1 LTSLDDHEAVA
12 GLDSLGVLAA
22 VEGFA
27 AQIERGWFLGSAVA
41 GLPDAAGLD
50 SVVVLGMGGSAAAGD
65 VVLAVTEDRSPVP
78 VVVHKGY
85 GPLPE
90 WVGRNTLVVG
100 ISYSGNTEET
110 LTTFEEAHGRGA
122 RLVSIASGGT
132 LASIASGFGAAHIEV
147 PGGTQ
152 PRAALGYLAMPLLA
166 VLEGVGLVPTFDDDV
181 AAASALISNLA
192 GRYGRTTGA
201 GSNPAKELA
210 TKLHEK
216 VPVVYGGR
224 GLGAAIASR
233 FKNDVNE
240 YAKAPAFYN
249 VLPEADHNEICA
261 WAARSGDAPFVG
273 VMVRDEDDHPRVAA
287 RFDITARI
295 IEDSGAEVIDLRTE
309 EGAPVVRI
317 LATLY
322 LTQLTAIY
330 LAILRGVD
338 PGPVAAIDRLK
349 SELAALEG
357 AKS

>member
-1 LTSLDDHEAVA
+1 MTSLDDQEAIA
-12 GLDSLGVLAA
+12 KLDSLGVLAS

-27 AQIERGWFLGSAVA
+27 TQIERGWSLGSTVA

-78 VVVHKGY
+78 MVVHKGY

-90 WVGRNTLVVG
+90 WVGRNSLVIG

-110 LTTFEEAHGRGA
+110 LASFQEAHGRGA
-122 RLVSIASGGT
+122 RLVSIASGGS
-132 LASIASGFGAAHIEV
+132 LRAMSNEFGAAHIEI

-152 PRAALGYLAMPLLA
+152 PRAALGYLALPLLA
-166 VLEGVGLVPTFDDDV
+166 VLERVGLVPAFEDDV
-181 AAASALISNLA
+181 AAASALIADLA
-192 GRYGRTTGA
+192 GRYGRTAGA
-201 GSNPAKELA
+201 DSNRAKELA
-210 TKLHEK
+210 IKLHEK
-216 VPVVYGGR
+216 VPVIYGGR
-224 GLGAAIASR
+224 GLGAAIAGR
-233 FKNDVNE
+233 FKNDINE
-240 YAKAPAFYN
+240 YAKVPAFRN
-249 VLPEADHNEICA
+249 ELPEADHNEICA
-261 WAARSGDAPFVG
+261 WSSPRSGAPFVA
-273 VMVRDEDDHPRVAA
+273 VMVRDDDDHPRVAA

-295 IEDSGAEVIDLRTE
+295 IEDSGAEVIGLRTDP
-309 EGAPVVRI
+309 GAPLVRI

-322 LTQLTAIY
+322 RTQLTAIY

-349 SELAALEG
+349 SELSALEG